1 MLERRLDSG
10 LAVLHAEVGPS
21 VAGFVDHPGK

>member
-10 LAVLHAEVGPS
+10 LAVLHAKVGPS
-21 VAGFVDHPGK
+21 VAVSWTIPAK